1 MYTESLVGGVIRHRC
16 YERGCKAPSHRG
28 GLCRF
33 HYEHQ
38 QAREAQT
45 ISAGLANGGRPL
57 SKRCRVYAVL
67 AENGLVKIGSA
78 MNPEERILC
87 LQGQSPVRV
96 NLTLLGAVV
105 GSRDLERTIHRRL
118 KRYCAHGEWF
128 RNEGDAKRVIDAIV
142 AKDAQ
147 GLEDMLR
154 EFHRLEME
162 ERDLAVNCQTRH
174 TP

>member
-1 MYTESLVGGVIRHRC
+1 MHTEAVIGGVIRHRC
-16 YERGCKAPSHRG
+16 YERGCKAPAHRA

-38 QAREAQT
+38 QAREAET
-45 ISAGLANGGRPL
+45 IAAGLDNGGRPL
-57 SKRCRVYAVL
+57 SKRCKVYVVL

-78 MNPEERILC
+78 MNPAERLLG

-96 NLTLLGAVV
+96 KLTLLGAMI
-105 GSRDLERTIHRRL
+105 GTRDLERTIHRRL
-118 KRYCAHGEWF
+118 RRHCSHGEWY

-147 GLEDMLR
+147 GLENLLK
-154 EFHRLEME
+154 EIHRLEME
-162 ERDLAVNCQTRH
+162 AREAACAHLGM
-174 TP
+174 

>member
-16 YERGCKAPSHRG
+16 YERGCKAPAHRG

-33 HYEHQ
+33 HHEHKE
-38 QAREAQT
+38 AREAET
-45 ISAGLANGGRPL
+45 IAAGIANGGRPL
-57 SKRCRVYAVL
+57 SRRCRVYAVL

-78 MNPEERILC
+78 MNPEERLLG

-96 NLTLLGAVV
+96 KLTLLGALI

-118 KRYCAHGEWF
+118 RRYCSHGEWY
-128 RNEGDAKRVIDAIV
+128 RNEGDAKRVIDAVV

-147 GLEDMLR
+147 GLEDLLR
-154 EFHRLEME
+154 ELHRLEIE
-162 ERDLAVNCQTRH
+162 ARELAASL
-174 TP
+174 